1 MSKSLLLAFDMV
13 VSITKGDPIETP
25 VDYIYI
31 YNSYHGDP
39 QNATPNFSN
48 PISGLT
54 AAPLTGCNRALL
66 ALPGGVMLF
75 VVAIKSSAC
84 EKVTFTLA
92 KRHERTCDEHV

>member
-1 MSKSLLLAFDMV
+1 MSKSLLLTFDMV
-13 VSITKGDPIETP
+13 VSIIKGDPIETP
-25 VDYIYI
+25 VDHI
-31 YNSYHGDP
+31 YNSYLGDP

-54 AAPLTGCNRALL
+54 TAPLTGCNRALL

-75 VVAIKSSAC
+75 VAAIKSSAC